1 MQIFHN
7 PANAGL
13 PDLPAD
19 YPSTVV
25 SVGNYDG
32 VHLGHRFLLARVV
45 ERAHALRARSLAV
58 TFEPHPT
65 HLLRPGAGPRLITP
79 TLAER
84 LDLLATTGIDAA
96 AVLPFTAAFSQQSA
110 EAFAHN
116 VLLQQLRAVE
126 VHEGDNFRFGHRAR
140 AGVDELST
148 LGSECGFA
156 VHIYKALQIR
166 GMDVSSSLIRQLV
179 STGDMRRARWLL
191 GRPFSILST
200 PAHGRGIGSRLTVP
214 TINFAAYDGLVP
226 AAGVYVTRMQI
237 AAGLPDEISPDE
249 LCPDEICPDELC
261 FDAVTNVGT
270 RPTFA
275 DASFAIESHLLDF
288 SPPDFPIDLTET
300 TPLRLTFFARL
311 RDERQ
316 WPSPEALREQIGRDV
331 LAARRYLRHLK
342 HP

>member
-7 PANAGL
+7 PTQTAAE
-13 PDLPAD
+13 LPAD
-19 YPSTVV
+19 FRSTVV

-45 ERAHALRARSLAV
+45 ERARALGARSLAV

-84 LDLLATTGIDAA
+84 LDLLATTGIDAT

-110 EAFAHN
+110 EAFARN

-126 VHEGDNFRFGHRAR
+126 VHEGDNFRFGHRAQ
-140 AGVDELST
+140 AGVDELSA
-148 LGSECGFA
+148 LGGKFGFA

-179 STGDMRRARWLL
+179 SAGDMRRARWLL

-200 PAHGRGIGSRLTVP
+200 QAHGRGIGGRLTVP

-237 AAGLPDEISPDE
+237 AAGLPDE
-249 LCPDEICPDELC
+249 LC
-261 FDAVTNVGT
+261 FDAVTNIGT

-288 SPPDFPIDLTET
+288 HPPDSPVDLTET
-300 TPLRLTFFARL
+300 TPLRLTFLARL

-316 WPSPEALREQIGRDV
+316 WPSPAALREQIGRDV
-331 LAARRYLRHLK
+331 QAARRYLRRLK
-342 HP
+342 HA

>member
-1 MQIFHN
+1 MQIFHD
-7 PANAGL
+7 PANLSL
-13 PDLPAD
+13 PDLPID
-19 YPSTVV
+19 FRSTVL

-32 VHLGHRFLLARVV
+32 LHLGHRFLLARVV
-45 ERAHALRARSLAV
+45 DRARSVRARSVAV

-84 LDLLATTGIDAA
+84 LDLLATTGIDATV
-96 AVLPFTAAFSQQSA
+96 VLPFTAEFSQQSA
-110 EAFAHN
+110 EAFARN
-116 VLLQQLRAVE
+116 ILLERLRAVE
-126 VHEGDNFRFGHRAR
+126 VHEGDNFRFGFRAR
-140 AGVDELST
+140 AGVHELSA
-148 LGSECGFA
+148 LGAQLGFA
-156 VHIYKALQIR
+156 VYVYEPLQIR

-179 STGDMRRARWLL
+179 SAGDVRRARWLL

-200 PAHGRGIGSRLTVP
+200 RARGRGIGSRLTVP

-237 AAGLPDEISPDE
+237 AAGM
-249 LCPDEICPDELC
+249 PDELC

-288 SPPDFPIDLTET
+288 RPVDLGET
-300 TPLRLTFFARL
+300 TPLRLSFLARL

-316 WPSPEALREQIGRDV
+316 WPSPDALREQIGRDV
-331 LAARRYLRHLK
+331 QAARRYLRRLK
-342 HP
+342 RP

>member
-1 MQIFHN
+1 MQIFYD
-7 PANAGL
+7 PANLGL
-13 PDLPAD
+13 PDLPID
-19 YPSTVV
+19 FRSTVV

-32 VHLGHRFLLARVV
+32 LHLGHRFLLARVV
-45 ERAHALRARSLAV
+45 DRARSLRAHSVAV

-84 LDLLATTGIDAA
+84 LDLLATTGIDAT
-96 AVLPFTAAFSQQSA
+96 AVLPFTTEFSQLTA
-110 EAFAHN
+110 EAFARN
-116 VLLQQLRAVE
+116 VLLERLRAVE
-126 VHEGDNFRFGHRAR
+126 VHEGDNFRFGFRAR
-140 AGVDELST
+140 AGVAELSA
-148 LGSECGFA
+148 LGAQLGFA
-156 VHIYKALQIR
+156 VYVYKPLQIR

-179 STGDMRRARWLL
+179 SAGDVRRARWLL

-200 PAHGRGIGSRLTVP
+200 AAPGRGIGSRLTVP
-214 TINFAAYDGLVP
+214 TINLAPYDGLVP
-226 AAGVYVTRMQI
+226 ATGVYITRMEV
-237 AAGLPDEISPDE
+237 AAGTQGAF
-249 LCPDEICPDELC
+249 C

-288 SPPDFPIDLTET
+288 RPLDLTET
-300 TPLRLTFFARL
+300 TPLRLSFLARL

-331 LAARRYLRHLK
+331 QAARRYLRRLK
-342 HP
+342 RP

>member
-7 PANAGL
+7 PAE
-13 PDLPAD
+13 LPAD
-19 YPSTVV
+19 FRSTVV

-45 ERAHALRARSLAV
+45 ERAHALGARSLAV

-84 LDLLATTGIDAA
+84 LDLLATTGIDAT

-110 EAFAHN
+110 EAFARN

-148 LGSECGFA
+148 LGGQCGFA

-179 STGDMRRARWLL
+179 SAADVRRARWLL

-200 PAHGRGIGSRLTVP
+200 PARGRGIGSRLTVP

-226 AAGVYVTRMQI
+226 AAGVYVTRMQV
-237 AAGLPDEISPDE
+237 AAGL
-249 LCPDEICPDELC
+249 PDEICPDELC

-288 SPPDFPIDLTET
+288 RPPDFPVDLTET
-300 TPLRLTFFARL
+300 TPLRLIFLARL

-331 LAARRYLRHLK
+331 QAARRYLRRLK
-342 HP
+342 HS

>member
-7 PANAGL
+7 PTE
-13 PDLPAD
+13 LPAD
-19 YPSTVV
+19 FRSTVV

-32 VHLGHRFLLARVV
+32 VHLGHRFLLARIL
-45 ERAHALRARSLAV
+45 ERAGALRALSVAV

-84 LDLLATTGIDAA
+84 LDLLATTGIDATV
-96 AVLPFTAAFSQQSA
+96 VLPFTAEFSQQSA
-110 EAFAHN
+110 EAFARN
-116 VLLQQLRAVE
+116 VLLQRLRAVE
-126 VHEGDNFRFGHRAR
+126 VHEGDNFRFGFRAR
-140 AGVDELST
+140 AGIDELST
-148 LGSECGFA
+148 LGGELGFA
-156 VHIYKALQIR
+156 VHIYKPLQVR
-166 GMDVSSSLIRQLV
+166 GMDVSSSLIRQLL
-179 STGDMRRARWLL
+179 SAGDLRRARWLL

-237 AAGLPDEISPDE
+237 AADL
-249 LCPDEICPDELC
+249 PDELC
-261 FDAVTNVGT
+261 FDAVTNIGT

-288 SPPDFPIDLTET
+288 RPLSLGET
-300 TPLRLTFFARL
+300 TPLRLTFLARL

-331 LAARRYLRHLK
+331 QAARRYLRRLK
-342 HP
+342 RP

>member
-7 PANAGL
+7 PAE
-13 PDLPAD
+13 LPAD
-19 YPSTVV
+19 FRSTVV

-45 ERAHALRARSLAV
+45 ERAHALGARSLAV

-84 LDLLATTGIDAA
+84 LDLLATTGIDAT

-110 EAFAHN
+110 EAFARN

-126 VHEGDNFRFGHRAR
+126 VHEGDNFRFGFRAR

-156 VHIYKALQIR
+156 VHVYKALQIR

-179 STGDMRRARWLL
+179 SAADVRRARWLL

-200 PAHGRGIGSRLTVP
+200 PARGRGIGGRLTVP

-226 AAGVYVTRMQI
+226 AAGVYVTRMQV
-237 AAGLPDEISPDE
+237 AAGL
-249 LCPDEICPDELC
+249 PDEICPDELC

-288 SPPDFPIDLTET
+288 RPPDFPVDLTET
-300 TPLRLTFFARL
+300 TPLRLIFLARL

-331 LAARRYLRHLK
+331 QAARRYLRRLK
-342 HP
+342 HS

>member
-7 PANAGL
+7 PTQTAAE
-13 PDLPAD
+13 LPAD
-19 YPSTVV
+19 FRSTVV

-45 ERAHALRARSLAV
+45 ERARALGARSLAV

-84 LDLLATTGIDAA
+84 LDLLATTGIDAT

-126 VHEGDNFRFGHRAR
+126 VHDGDNFRFGYRAQ
-140 AGVDELST
+140 AGVDELSA
-148 LGSECGFA
+148 LGGKFGFA
-156 VHIYKALQIR
+156 VHIYKALQIS

-179 STGDMRRARWLL
+179 SAGDMRRARWLL

-200 PAHGRGIGSRLTVP
+200 QAHGRGIGGRLTVP

-237 AAGLPDEISPDE
+237 AAGLPDE
-249 LCPDEICPDELC
+249 LC
-261 FDAVTNVGT
+261 FDAVTNIGT

-288 SPPDFPIDLTET
+288 HPPDSPVDLTET
-300 TPLRLTFFARL
+300 TPLRLTFLARL

-331 LAARRYLRHLK
+331 QAARRYLRRLK
-342 HP
+342 HA

>member
-7 PANAGL
+7 PTQTAAE
-13 PDLPAD
+13 LPAD
-19 YPSTVV
+19 FRSTVV

-45 ERAHALRARSLAV
+45 ERARALGARSLAV

-84 LDLLATTGIDAA
+84 LDLLATTGIDAT

-126 VHEGDNFRFGHRAR
+126 VHEGENFRFGHRAQ
-140 AGVDELST
+140 AGVDELSA
-148 LGSECGFA
+148 LGGKFGFA

-179 STGDMRRARWLL
+179 SAGDMRRARWLL

-200 PAHGRGIGSRLTVP
+200 QAHGRGIGGRLTVP

-237 AAGLPDEISPDE
+237 AAGLPDE
-249 LCPDEICPDELC
+249 LC
-261 FDAVTNVGT
+261 FDAVTNIGT

-288 SPPDFPIDLTET
+288 HPPDSPVDLTET
-300 TPLRLTFFARL
+300 TPLRLTFLARL

-331 LAARRYLRHLK
+331 QAARRYLRRLK
-342 HP
+342 HA